1 MRERLKQ
8 AQPLVIVLL
17 LVLLTTLGGGYFNE
31 KKENAQIKN
40 QKEKEQQ
47 VLKKTLEEKN
57 GQLNDLSRKIEQLLD
72 EKEDPVN
79 EPLTKAV
86 NALFSLLFDYD
97 SSNKEQTVAKRKD
110 KATVYATEQ
119 GLSGVFPRDA
129 DKVVPSVV
137 TVSQLDKAP
146 EIYRTTQKDTGKEKT
161 ALVRLEYSVRIAG
174 SQTQRGNFIY
184 KVTFNEESK
193 KFTTIENLGEEN
205 Q

>member
-1 MRERLKQ
+1 M
-8 AQPLVIVLL
+8 
-17 LVLLTTLGGGYFNE
+17 
-31 KKENAQIKN
+31 
-40 QKEKEQQ
+40 
-47 VLKKTLEEKN
+47 
-57 GQLNDLSRKIEQLLD
+57 D

-97 SSNKEQTVAKRKD
+97 SSNKEQTVAKRKE

-119 GLSGVFPRDA
+119 GLSGYLPRDA

-146 EIYRTTQKDTGKEKT
+146 EIYRTKKRYGKRKNSIGPT
-161 ALVRLEYSVRIAG
+161 RIFSSNRRKQA
-174 SQTQRGNFIY
+174 NVAILFIR
-184 KVTFNEESK
+184 VTFNEESK
-193 KFTTIENLGEEN
+193 KFTTIESLGGQN

>member
-1 MRERLKQ
+1 MRKRKCTNKKSKRER
-8 AQPLVIVLL
+8 AASP
-17 LVLLTTLGGGYFNE
+17 
-31 KKENAQIKN
+31 KENFRR
-40 QKEKEQQ
+40 
-47 VLKKTLEEKN
+47 KN

-97 SSNKEQTVAKRKD
+97 SSNKEQTVAKRKE

-146 EIYRTTQKDTGKEKT
+146 EIYRTTQKDTGKEKQHW
-161 ALVRLEYSVRIAG
+161 SG
-174 SQTQRGNFIY
+174 
-184 KVTFNEESK
+184 
-193 KFTTIENLGEEN
+193 
-205 Q
+205 

>member
-1 MRERLKQ
+1 M
-8 AQPLVIVLL
+8 
-17 LVLLTTLGGGYFNE
+17 
-31 KKENAQIKN
+31 
-40 QKEKEQQ
+40 
-47 VLKKTLEEKN
+47 
-57 GQLNDLSRKIEQLLD
+57 
-72 EKEDPVN
+72 
-79 EPLTKAV
+79 

-97 SSNKEQTVAKRKD
+97 SSNKEQTVAKRKE

-137 TVSQLDKAP
+137 TVSQIRHLKFIEP
-146 EIYRTTQKDTGKEKT
+146 HKRIQEKKT

>member
-86 NALFSLLFDYD
+86 NALFSLVFDYD
-97 SSNKEQTVAKRKD
+97 SSNKEQTVAKRKE

-146 EIYRTTQKDTGKEKT
+146 EIYRATQKDTEKEKT

-174 SQTQRGNFIY
+174 SQAQRGNFIY

-193 KFTTIENLGEEN
+193 KFTNIENLGEEN